1 MSAEKVPYPEL
12 DCALAMSKA
21 RGNLNFLVNR
31 IKEEWHETHTTAQAV
46 QDAHSALVEAQPGLF
61 ISSYR
66 LVLFVMIT
74 IERGLDF

>member
-1 MSAEKVPYPEL
+1 MSAERVPYPEL

-46 QDAHSALVEAQPGLF
+46 QDAHTALIEAQKE
-61 ISSYR
+61 YEK
-66 LVLFVMIT
+66 VLTLLRNSTNVNV
-74 IERGLDF
+74 